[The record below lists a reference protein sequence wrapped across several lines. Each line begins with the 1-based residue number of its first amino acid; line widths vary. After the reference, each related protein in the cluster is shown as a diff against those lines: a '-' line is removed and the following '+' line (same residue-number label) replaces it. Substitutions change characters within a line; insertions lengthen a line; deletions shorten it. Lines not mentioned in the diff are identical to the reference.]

1 MKNLLVLMLV
11 TVSLSAGCTAL
22 KVANQVATLGGVV
35 IRQVGKQNVPQVA
48 PANTAKQAAA
58 VNAAAKVA
66 NQAGAIKAA
75 GMIPSLIRLI
85 P

>member
-22 KVANQVATLGGVV
+22 KVANRVATLGGVV
-35 IRQVGKQNVPQVA
+35 IRQVGKQSVPQV
-48 PANTAKQAAA
+48 PIANTAKQAAA
-58 VNAAAKVA
+58 VNAATKVA
-66 NQAGAIKAA
+66 NQAGAVNAA
-75 GMIPSLIRLI
+75 MRLI